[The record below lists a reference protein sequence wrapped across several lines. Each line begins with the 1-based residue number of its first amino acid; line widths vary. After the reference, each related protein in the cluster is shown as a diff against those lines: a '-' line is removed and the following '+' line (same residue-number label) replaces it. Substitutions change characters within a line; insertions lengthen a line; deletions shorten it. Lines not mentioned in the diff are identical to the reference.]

1 MRYRVL
7 WPLALGIFAASD
19 LSSAGPTTPQGA
31 SCERHS
37 DCEVGEY
44 CDAAQTCYSCSY
56 ISPDSCD
63 AFDGRCCS
71 TPFIT
76 QCPENPHL
84 CQVRGGATGASVGV
98 DQSLL
103 DYAVEVFVPMLQ
115 EQLVSGEMAI
125 PDMNDIDVGFLGTT
139 LDLRNFVVHHANF
152 SNVGASFSELPD
164 GRVTLRTNIG
174 LDVSVG
180 YVQARRWPLTCT
192 GAMSVQT
199 ATTGSTVAVELA
211 ISYNRFTGDPAVVV
225 TSTDCSLDFTFR
237 ADMSWCNWVIAVLE
251 FFLGS
256 SFFQEQLCASLDSAL
271 TRFVGD
277 NMNTMLADMN
287 VSRVVVP
294 LSAPYNTLAMDLSVT
309 RRPELTDVF
318 AATEGGSDEARYLT
332 AGINAVAVNTE
343 LNPPLRDPP
352 GAPQLLPMLPR
363 ADRMITFE
371 LSAWSVGSFPWVL
384 HRSGLLNMT
393 IDSAMVPGSSPVQL
407 VTSNAIWRV
416 VAPRLQ
422 ELFPNRNMSVV
433 ARSTGP
439 ADSDAGAPR
448 VVIQEGAVNVLAVVD
463 FAFELAAAQSGE
475 QPELFVITCP
485 LHSRMALH
493 VEDAV
498 TPTDTTAC
506 PAPFRSNF
514 SGDPPASCVEH
525 CVCAMVPASGTW
537 GCEFCCHAPEPG
549 QAQQCQRLQA
559 PSTQLGAELSFVDCA
574 LTERSSNVGPITM
587 GPLLSG
593 MINGIVI
600 PVLLPMINDWAGDL
614 WTLPQ
619 LSGFSLV
626 RPLLTMQESLAEIAG
641 DIVYMPGGLPS
652 VGEVARQA
660 PPKDSKETSVQ
671 MNEL

>member
-1 MRYRVL
+1 MRYMYRITCTWL
-7 WPLALGIFAASD
+7 LALSATAELASSD
-19 LSSAGPTTPQGA
+19 LAAGPGPRA

-44 CDAAQTCYSCSY
+44 CDAAQTCYSCTY
-56 ISPDSCD
+56 ISPDSCN

-71 TPFIT
+71 TPFIA
-76 QCPENPHL
+76 QCPDNPHL
-84 CQVRGGATGASVGV
+84 CQVRGGVTGASVGV

-115 EQLVSGEMAI
+115 EQLVSGEMVI
-125 PDMNDIDVGFLGTT
+125 PDMNDIDVGFLGTR
-139 LDLRNFVVHHANF
+139 LDLRDFVVHHANF
-152 SNVGASFSELPD
+152 SNLGARFSELPD

-199 ATTGSTVAVELA
+199 ATAGSTVAVELA
-211 ISYNRFTGDPAVVV
+211 VSYNRFTGDPAVVV
-225 TSTDCSLDFTFR
+225 TSNDCSLDFTFR
-237 ADMSWCNWVIAVLE
+237 TDMSWCNWVIAVLE

-287 VSRVVVP
+287 ISRVVVP

-309 RRPELTDVF
+309 RRPELTNIFV
-318 AATEGGSDEARYLT
+318 ATQDGSDEAGHYLT
-332 AGINAVAVNTE
+332 AGINAVAVNTA
-343 LNPPLRDPP
+343 LHPPLRDPP
-352 GAPQLLPMLPR
+352 GSPQLATMIPR
-363 ADRMITFE
+363 TDRMITFE

-407 VTSNAIWRV
+407 VTSNAIWRL

-448 VVIQEGAVNVLAVVD
+448 VVIQEGAVNVLAAVD
-463 FAFELAAAQSGE
+463 FAFELAPSHSGE

-485 LHSRMALH
+485 MHSKMALH

-514 SGDPPASCVEH
+514 SGDPPANCVEH
-525 CVCAMVPASGTW
+525 CACAMEPASDTW
-537 GCEFCCHAPEPG
+537 RCDFCCRAPEPG
-549 QAQQCQRLQA
+549 QTQQCQRLQV
-559 PSTQLGAELSFVDCA
+559 PSTQVGAELSFVDCA

-626 RPLLTMQESLAEIAG
+626 RPLLTIQDNLAEIAG
-641 DIVYMPGGLPS
+641 DIAYMPGGVPS
-652 VGEVARQA
+652 VGAKQR
-660 PPKDSKETSVQ
+660 
-671 MNEL
+671 MNFSASE